1 MEYLLIW
8 IVFPCAAY
16 SLADGKGYNKKKWF
30 LIGLLIGPVALLIMA
45 FMPATS
51 ESKGGYR

>member
-8 IVFPCAAY
+8 CVFPFAAF

-30 LIGLLIGPVALLIMA
+30 IAGLLIGPVALLIMA
-45 FMPATS
+45 FLPATPLA
-51 ESKGGYR
+51 KGRYR

>member
-8 IVFPCAAY
+8 VVFPCAAY
-16 SLADGKGYNKKKWF
+16 SLAEGKGYRKKKWF

-45 FMPATS
+45 FLPSTS